1 MERNP
6 HTYGELI
13 FDQKKKKEIKTIQD
27 WKKKKSSTNGAG
39 LTGCLHVG
47 KCK

>member
-13 FDQKKKKEIKTIQD
+13 FDQKKKKKSKPYRIG
-27 WKKKKSSTNGAG
+27 KKKN
-39 LTGCLHVG
+39 LQQMVLV
-47 KCK
+47 